1 MQTFHSVFDEVHD
14 VAVFGGGYAGF
25 AAARALVEAGKKVLL
40 IDRRAALL
48 SESGWSFQSTAGTI
62 NGIEWRDW
70 WNELQECGAAEAGSE
85 EGEKGR
91 QQGHI
96 DGAIAEVIA
105 TQWVQH
111 ARRAG
116 KLKVLYY
123 AAPLALEGGDTRKGE
138 LLDAVLLGTKGG
150 LRRVAAMQWIDATEG
165 GELLQLLARVQETAW
180 QTPPR
185 LMRMVNLYFRHA
197 AWPDVPLGPL
207 ENQALSGA
215 RLKWGSSLWPNE
227 RCLTITVTGE
237 GQEFGHNLRGVWIP
251 ALKTLHENF
260 PDAMREAVLTHGSVE
275 PFDVYSRVPQGQSVP
290 PNVATAVPWQ
300 RRVTADNFL
309 AGRFEIGS
317 MAARRILDLP
327 QAEPQ
332 EKTPFKGEIFWREEQ
347 ADVAIAGLGTG
358 GALATLAAARSA
370 ESQKVLGFDP
380 LSFCGGIGAGG
391 GIHWYYYGVKGGLQ
405 DDLDARQREVMPL
418 FASSGQ
424 IQGFHP
430 DAKKCVLETM
440 LRESGAHLLFGAMLL
455 DVERDGSHVKSA
467 LLSTPDGPL
476 RLLAPAWIDST
487 GDGDLAARAG
497 APARFGRDGD
507 GLLHAYSQSSG
518 KASLKNEKAFMNV
531 VNYDA
536 GFVDPTDSEDLTR
549 ARLEGIEH
557 YAKDSYSAGERPTYI
572 APAIGLRQSRHIV
585 TDYTLELSDLIERR
599 EFADSVGLT
608 GCHYDNHAVDY
619 EFESDESLLWVWVCR
634 QWRGRIACEIPYRI
648 LLPQGLENVWLACR
662 ALGVSQDA
670 HHSLRMQRDM
680 QRIGEVAGLAAILAP
695 QGQSR
700 QVPFEKLREALQSSG
715 AVPEMQTEAPPDDTF
730 GPDTKSSSVL
740 AHDETNLTAWL
751 EALEN
756 APASESFDA
765 PWHLYRAGKEDLQ
778 IRTRVLSLLESTNDL
793 ASWRA
798 AAIAA
803 LWGESVAAPR
813 LVKAIQERADA
824 TENTDGDHD
833 KTYRCEV
840 PNWLI
845 AVSLLR
851 LVGAPDSLAVL
862 NHLADDAGLLHN
874 ARTAIALCCEGIASR
889 HELSESDH
897 ETILEILW
905 KLIESPAPN
914 SLAPP
919 QRPLMQSDF
928 NETRVL
934 EDWSWQIHL
943 AVARARR
950 SLGLPP
956 HEQAVACLGDERA
969 LVRRA
974 FQMVC
979 VDVTLD
985 VGL

>member
-1 MQTFHSVFDEVHD
+1 MQAFQSVFDQVHD

-25 AAARALVEAGKKVLL
+25 AAIRALVEAGKKVLL

-48 SESGWSFQSTAGTI
+48 AESGWSFQSVAGTI

-70 WNELQECGAAEAGSE
+70 WNELQGCGAAQQGSS

-91 QQGHI
+91 QEGRI
-96 DGAIAEVIA
+96 DGAMAEVLA
-105 TQWVQH
+105 TEWAQR
-111 ARRAG
+111 ARRDG
-116 KLKVLYY
+116 LLKVLYY
-123 AAPLALEGGDTRKGE
+123 AVPLALEGGNTERGE
-138 LLDAVLLGTKGG
+138 LLDAVLVGTKGG
-150 LRRVAAMQWIDATEG
+150 LKRVAATQWIDATER
-165 GELLQLLARVQETAW
+165 GELLQLFARAQGNPW
-180 QTPPR
+180 QAPSR
-185 LMRMVNLYFRHA
+185 LMRMVHLYFRHA
-197 AWPDVPLGPL
+197 HWPNLPFGPLG
-207 ENQALSGA
+207 NQALSGA
-215 RLKWGSSLWPNE
+215 RLNWQQTKWPTE
-227 RCLTITVTGE
+227 RCLTITVTGDGE
-237 GQEFGHNLRGVWIP
+237 EYGDYLRGAWIP
-251 ALKTLHENF
+251 ALKALHQNF
-260 PDAMREAVLTHGSVE
+260 PEAMREAVLTHGSVE
-275 PFDVYSRVPQGQSVP
+275 PFDVYARVPQLQSIP
-290 PNVATAVPWQ
+290 PNVASALPWQ
-300 RRVTADNFL
+300 RRGTADNFL

-327 QAEPQ
+327 QSKPQ
-332 EKTPFKGEIFWREEQ
+332 GDAPFQGEVLWVEQ
-347 ADVAIAGLGTG
+347 QTDVAVAGLGTG

-370 ESQKVLGFDP
+370 KNQTVLGFDP

-391 GIHWYYYGVKGGLQ
+391 GIHWYYFGVKGGLQ
-405 DDLDARQREVMPL
+405 EELDARQREVMPL
-418 FASSGQ
+418 FAATGQ

-430 DAKKCVLETM
+430 DAKKCVLEAM
-440 LRESGAHLLFGAMLL
+440 LRESGAQLLFGAMLL
-455 DVERDGSHVKSA
+455 EVERSGSRVQ
-467 LLSTPDGPL
+467 ST
-476 RLLAPAWIDST
+476 LLATPGGPVRLRASAWIDST

-497 APARFGRDGD
+497 APVRFGRDGD
-507 GLLHAYSQSSG
+507 GLVHAYSQSSG
-518 KASLKNEKAFMNV
+518 KASVKNEKAFMNV

-549 ARLEGIEH
+549 ARLEGISH
-557 YAKDSYSAGERPTYI
+557 YVRDSYSEWERPTYI

-599 EFADSVGLT
+599 EFADSIGLT

-619 EFESDESLLWVWVCR
+619 EFESEESLLWVWVCR

-648 LLPQGLENVWLACR
+648 LLPQGLDNVWLACR

-680 QRIGEVAGLAAILAP
+680 QRIGEAAGLAAILAP

-700 QVPFEKLREALQSSG
+700 QVPFEQLRGALEDSGALQKES
-715 AVPEMQTEAPPDDTF
+715 ATTDDTF
-730 GPDTKSSSVL
+730 GPDTKSQSVL
-740 AHDETNLTAWL
+740 THNETDVTAWL
-751 EALEN
+751 QALES
-756 APASESFDA
+756 APADESFDA
-765 PWHLYRAGKEDLQ
+765 PWHLYRAGQENPS
-778 IRTRVLSLLESTNDL
+778 IRSRVLELLESSNDL

-803 LWGESVAAPR
+803 LWGEATAAPR
-813 LVKAIQERADA
+813 LIRAVQERSEA
-824 TENTDGDHD
+824 TQNADGDRD

-851 LVGAPDSLAVL
+851 SVGTPDCLPILLELASEG
-862 NHLADDAGLLHN
+862 GLLHN

-889 HELSESDH
+889 HELNESDY
-897 ETILEILW
+897 ETVLEILW
-905 KLIESPAPN
+905 KLIEAPAPN

-928 NETRVL
+928 SEARVL

-950 SLGLPP
+950 TLHLPP
-956 HEQAVACLGDERA
+956 HEEAMACLQDERA

-974 FQMVC
+974 FELVC
-979 VDVTLD
+979 SDVPLD
-985 VGL
+985 ARF